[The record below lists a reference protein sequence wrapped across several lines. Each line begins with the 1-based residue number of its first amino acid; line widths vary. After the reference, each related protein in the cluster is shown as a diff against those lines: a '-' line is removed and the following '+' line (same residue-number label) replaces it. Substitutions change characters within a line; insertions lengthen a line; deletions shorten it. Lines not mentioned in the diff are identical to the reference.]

1 MASDFEEL
9 DFRATALGD
18 LVLRC
23 RLEPRLGVRVFEV
36 KLGDAFLMSS
46 LFTRGEEALAELGL
60 AAVADGE
67 GKSAL
72 NVVVGGLGL
81 GYTARAVLDQ
91 PRVASLLV
99 VEALAPVIDWHRAG
113 LVPLGRGISG
123 DARCE
128 LVAGDFFALARAGA
142 FDARAPGRRFHAI
155 LVDIDHSPCH
165 LLHPSHASLY
175 TAEGLRQLARQLV
188 PAGVFALWSNDPP
201 DAEFMAALQ
210 GAFAR
215 AEAKVVT
222 FDNPLQG
229 RTAENTVYVAACPR

>member
-18 LVLRC
+18 LVLRR
-23 RLEPRLGVRVFEV
+23 RLEPRVGVQVYEV
-36 KLGDAFLMSS
+36 KLGDEFLMSS

-60 AAVADGE
+60 AGFCATE
-67 GKSAL
+67 GPL
-72 NVVVGGLGL
+72 DVVVGGLGL

-91 PRVASLLV
+91 PGVGSLLV

-123 DARCE
+123 DGRCE
-128 LVAGDFFALARAGA
+128 FVAGDFFALARACA

-155 LVDIDHSPCH
+155 LVDIDHSPRH
-165 LLHPSHASLY
+165 LLDPEHASLY
-175 TAEGLRQLARQLV
+175 GREGLRQLAGQLV

-201 DAEFMAALQ
+201 DAAFLAVLRE
-210 GAFAR
+210 AFAR
-215 AEAKVVT
+215 AEAKVVA

-229 RTAENTVYVAACPR
+229 RVAENTVYVAACPR